1 VQAWL
6 LSREIKGFGV
16 PTSFRVAEGSI
27 AGRVG
32 WSRVAGEPRAVEE
45 PGHARQSL

>member
-1 VQAWL
+1 VRVREDVGEALTGCVQAWL

-16 PTSFRVAEGSI
+16 PTLFRYAEGSI

-32 WSRVAGEPRAVEE
+32 
-45 PGHARQSL
+45 